1 MKFNIKKHCIFEFQQ
16 IRIFLNMNIPK
27 SVNPRIVIIGG
38 GFAGIAL
45 ARKLKNKNV
54 QVVLL
59 DKHNYH
65 NFQPLLYQVAT
76 GGLEAGSIA
85 YPIRK
90 VIQEYNDFYFRLTSV
105 EEIDT
110 KNQKVIAEIGELSY
124 DYLIIATGSKTNY
137 FGNKEIERNSMGM
150 KTIPQSLNIRSLIL
164 ENFEQAVL
172 TTDVAE
178 RNSLINFVLVGG
190 GPTGVELAG
199 ALAEMKKAILQKDY
213 PDLDIDKMEINL
225 IQSGDRILNT
235 MSEKSSIAAEKFLDN
250 LGVKIWKNVRVTNYD
265 GRTII
270 TNSDLT
276 FETATVIWTA
286 GVQGALVAGLDAKSL
301 VARVERIRVNQYCQV
316 VGYDNIFAV
325 GDIAA
330 MVTESFPEGHP
341 MMAQPA
347 MQQGKLLG
355 ENIIKLIR
363 KQPMEAFK
371 YNDKGSMAT
380 IGRNKA
386 VVDLPKYHF
395 SGVFAWFVWMF
406 VHLFSLIGFKNRAVV
421 FLNWVYNYIRFDRE
435 GRLIIRPFK
444 KKSFTTFTSD
454 EV

>member
-1 MKFNIKKHCIFEFQQ
+1 
-16 IRIFLNMNIPK
+16 MNIPQL
-27 SVNPRIVIIGG
+27 SIPRVVIIGAGFG
-38 GFAGIAL
+38 GLAL
-45 ARKLKNKNV
+45 AKKLRNKNL

-90 VIQEYNDFYFRLTSV
+90 VIQEYKDFYFRLTSV
-105 EEIDT
+105 KEIDT
-110 KNQKVIAEIGELSY
+110 VNQKVIAEIGDLHY
-124 DYLIIATGSKTNY
+124 DYLVIATGSKTNF
-137 FGNKEIERNSMGM
+137 FGNKEIERNVMSM

-172 TTDVAE
+172 TKDEAD
-178 RNSLINFVLVGG
+178 RNSLINFVLVGA

-213 PDLDIDKMEINL
+213 PDLDISKMEINL
-225 IQSGDRILNT
+225 VQSGDRVLNT
-235 MSEKSSIAAEKFLDN
+235 MSEKSSLAAEKFLNN
-250 LGVKIWKNVRVTNYD
+250 LGVTIWKNVRVTNYD
-265 GRTII
+265 GRTIT

-286 GVQGALVAGLDAKSL
+286 GVQGAIVHGLDAKSL
-301 VARVERIRVNQYCQV
+301 VERAERIRVNPFNQV
-316 VGYDNIFAV
+316 VGYNNIFAL
-325 GDIAA
+325 GDIAY
-330 MVTESFPEGHP
+330 MESEKYPQGHP

-347 MQQGKLLG
+347 VQQGNLLA
-355 ENIIKLIR
+355 ENLVKCINNKHM
-363 KQPMEAFK
+363 KPFE

-380 IGRNKA
+380 IGRNLA
-386 VVDLPKYHF
+386 VVDLPHYHF

-435 GRLIIRPFK
+435 GRLIVRPFK

-454 EV
+454 EL

>member
-1 MKFNIKKHCIFEFQQ
+1 
-16 IRIFLNMNIPK
+16 MNIPTSK
-27 SVNPRIVIIGG
+27 YPRIVIIGG

-45 ARKLKNKNV
+45 SKKLRNKNV
-54 QVVLL
+54 QVVLI

-65 NFQPLLYQVAT
+65 TFQPLLYQVAT

-90 VIQEYNDFYFRLTSV
+90 VIQEYKDFYFRLTSV
-105 EEIDT
+105 KEIDT
-110 KNQKVIAEIGELSY
+110 KHQKIITEIGDLNY
-124 DYLIIATGSKTNY
+124 DYLVIASGSKTNY
-137 FGNKEIERNSMGM
+137 FGNKEIERNSMSM

-172 TTDVAE
+172 TKNQAD
-178 RNSLINFVLVGG
+178 RNTLINFVLVGA

-213 PDLDIDKMEINL
+213 PDLDIDKMQINL

-235 MSEKSSIAAEKFLDN
+235 MSEKSSAAAEKFLLD

-265 GRTII
+265 GRTIT
-270 TNSDLT
+270 TNTDLT
-276 FETATVIWTA
+276 FDSATVIWTA
-286 GVQGALVAGLDAKSL
+286 GVQGVKIVGLDSKSFL
-301 VARVERIRVNQYCQV
+301 EKVDRVRVNQYNQV
-316 VGYDNIFAV
+316 VGYDKIFAI
-325 GDIAA
+325 GDICS
-330 MVTESFPEGHP
+330 METEKYPQGHP

-355 ENIIKLIR
+355 ENLIKLIQ
-363 KQPMEAFK
+363 KKTMTPFEYK
-371 YNDKGSMAT
+371 DKGSMAT
-380 IGRNKA
+380 IGRNLA
-386 VVDLPKYHF
+386 VVDLPHYHF
-395 SGVFAWFVWMF
+395 SGIFAWFVWMF
-406 VHLFSLIGFKNRAVV
+406 VHLFSLIGFKNKAVV
-421 FLNWVYNYIRFDRE
+421 FLNWVYNYIKFDRE

-454 EV
+454 EI

>member
-1 MKFNIKKHCIFEFQQ
+1 
-16 IRIFLNMNIPK
+16 MNIPQ
-27 SVNPRIVIIGG
+27 SSNPRIVIIGG

-45 ARKLKNKNV
+45 AKKLRNQNV

-90 VIQEYNDFYFRLTSV
+90 IFQNTPDFYFRLTSV
-105 EEIDT
+105 KEIDT
-110 KNQKVIAEIGELSY
+110 VNQKVMAEIGDLHY
-124 DYLIIATGSKTNY
+124 DYLVIATGSKTNY
-137 FGNKEIERNSMGM
+137 FGNKEIERNVMSM

-172 TTDVAE
+172 TKDEADK
-178 RNSLINFVLVGG
+178 NALINFVLVGA

-199 ALAEMKKAILQKDY
+199 ALAEMKRAILQKDY
-213 PDLDIDKMEINL
+213 PDLDIDKMGINL
-225 IQSGDRILNT
+225 IQSGDRVLNT
-235 MSEKSSIAAEKFLDN
+235 MSEKSSAAAEKFLLN

-265 GRTII
+265 GRTIT

-286 GVQGALVAGLDAKSL
+286 GVQGAAIHGLDAKSL
-301 VARVERIRVNQYCQV
+301 VERVERIRVNQYNQV
-316 VGYDNIFAV
+316 VGYDNIFAIV
-325 GDIAA
+325 DIASI
-330 MVTESFPEGHP
+330 ESETFPQGHP

-347 MQQGKLLG
+347 MQQGALLG
-355 ENIIKLIR
+355 ENLIKLLN
-363 KQPMEAFK
+363 KKTLKPFE

-380 IGRNKA
+380 IGRNLA
-386 VVDLPKYHF
+386 VVDLPHYHF
-395 SGVFAWFVWMF
+395 NGVFAWFVWMF

-435 GRLIIRPFK
+435 GRLIVRPFK
-444 KKSFTTFTSD
+444 KRSFTTFTSD
-454 EV
+454 EF

>member
-1 MKFNIKKHCIFEFQQ
+1 
-16 IRIFLNMNIPK
+16 MNIPTSK
-27 SVNPRIVIIGG
+27 YPRIVIIGG

-45 ARKLKNKNV
+45 SKKLRNKNV
-54 QVVLL
+54 QVVLI

-65 NFQPLLYQVAT
+65 TFQPLLYQVAT

-90 VIQEYNDFYFRLTSV
+90 VIQEYKDFYFRLTSV
-105 EEIDT
+105 KEIDT
-110 KNQKVIAEIGELSY
+110 KHQKIITEIGDLHY
-124 DYLIIATGSKTNY
+124 DYLVIASGSKTNY
-137 FGNKEIERNSMGM
+137 FGNKEIERNSMSM

-172 TTDVAE
+172 TKNQAD
-178 RNSLINFVLVGG
+178 RNTLINFVLVGA

-213 PDLDIDKMEINL
+213 PDLDIDKMQINL

-235 MSEKSSIAAEKFLDN
+235 MSEKSSAAAEKFLLD

-265 GRTII
+265 GRTIT
-270 TNSDLT
+270 TNTDLT
-276 FETATVIWTA
+276 FDSATVIWTA
-286 GVQGALVAGLDAKSL
+286 GVQGVKIIGLDPKSL
-301 VARVERIRVNQYCQV
+301 VEKVDRVRVNQYNQV
-316 VGYDNIFAV
+316 VGYDNIFAI
-325 GDIAA
+325 GDICS
-330 MVTESFPEGHP
+330 METEKYPQGHP

-355 ENIIKLIR
+355 ENLIKLIQ
-363 KQPMEAFK
+363 KKTMTPFDYK
-371 YNDKGSMAT
+371 DKGSMAT
-380 IGRNKA
+380 IGRNLA
-386 VVDLPKYHF
+386 VVDLPHYHF
-395 SGVFAWFVWMF
+395 SGIFAWFVWMF
-406 VHLFSLIGFKNRAVV
+406 VHLFSLIGFKNKAVV
-421 FLNWVYNYIRFDRE
+421 FLNWVYNYIKFDRE

-454 EV
+454 EI

>member
-1 MKFNIKKHCIFEFQQ
+1 
-16 IRIFLNMNIPK
+16 MNIPQSK
-27 SVNPRIVIIGG
+27 NPRIVIIGG

-45 ARKLKNKNV
+45 AKKLRNKNV

-65 NFQPLLYQVAT
+65 TFQPLLYQVAT

-90 VIQEYNDFYFRLTSV
+90 VIQEYKDFYFRLTSV
-105 EEIDT
+105 KEIDT
-110 KNQKVIAEIGELSY
+110 QNKKIISEIGDLHY
-124 DYLIIATGSKTNY
+124 DYLVIATGSKTNY
-137 FGNKEIERNSMGM
+137 FGNKEIERNSMSM

-172 TTDVAE
+172 TKDINDK
-178 RNSLINFVLVGG
+178 NSLINFVLVGG

-213 PDLDIDKMEINL
+213 PDLDMSKMEINL

-235 MSEKSSIAAEKFLDN
+235 MSEKSSTAAEAFLLG

-265 GRTII
+265 GRTIT

-276 FETATVIWTA
+276 FDTATVIWTA
-286 GVQGALVAGLDAKSL
+286 GVQGAKIAGLDAKSL
-301 VARVERIRVNQYCQV
+301 VQNVERIRVNSYNQV
-316 VGYDNIFAV
+316 IGYDNIFAI
-325 GDIAA
+325 GDIAS
-330 MVTESFPEGHP
+330 METEEYPQGHP

-347 MQQGKLLG
+347 LQQGDLLG
-355 ENIIKLIR
+355 DNLVKFLSNE
-363 KQPMEAFK
+363 PMKSFE
-371 YNDKGSMAT
+371 YNNKGSMAT

-395 SGVFAWFVWMF
+395 NGVFAWFVWMF
-406 VHLFSLIGFKNRAVV
+406 VHLFSLIGFKNKAVV

-435 GRLIIRPFK
+435 GRLIIRPYK

>member
-1 MKFNIKKHCIFEFQQ
+1 
-16 IRIFLNMNIPK
+16 MNIPQSDK
-27 SVNPRIVIIGG
+27 KRIVIIGG

-45 ARKLKNKNV
+45 AKKLKNKNV

-65 NFQPLLYQVAT
+65 TFQPLLYQVAT

-90 VIQEYNDFYFRLTSV
+90 VIQGCRDFYFRLTTV
-105 EEIDT
+105 KEIDT
-110 KNQKVIAEIGELSY
+110 ANQKIISEIGDLHY
-124 DYLIIATGSKTNY
+124 DYLVIATGSKTNY
-137 FGNKEIERNSMGM
+137 FGNKEIERNSMSM

-172 TTDVAE
+172 TKDTVD
-178 RNSLINFVLVGG
+178 RNALMNFVLVGG

-213 PDLDIDKMEINL
+213 PDLDIQKMQINL

-235 MSEKSSIAAEKFLDN
+235 MSEESSSASEAFLEN

-265 GRTII
+265 GRTVT
-270 TNSDLT
+270 TNSDLS

-286 GVQGALVAGLDAKSL
+286 GVQGAAVHGLSSDALIEK
-301 VARVERIRVNQYCQV
+301 VERIRVNEFNQV
-316 VGYDNIFAV
+316 KGYDNIFAI
-325 GDIAA
+325 GDIAC
-330 MVTESFPEGHP
+330 MESELFPQGHP

-347 MQQGKLLG
+347 LQMGNLLG
-355 ENIIKLIR
+355 ENIIKHY
-363 KQPMEAFK
+363 QNHPMKRFE

-395 SGVFAWFVWMF
+395 NGVFAWFVWMF
-406 VHLFSLIGFKNRAVV
+406 VHLFSLIGFKNKAVV

-435 GRLIIRPFK
+435 GRLIIRPYK

-454 EV
+454 EI

>member
-1 MKFNIKKHCIFEFQQ
+1 
-16 IRIFLNMNIPK
+16 MNIPQSK
-27 SVNPRIVIIGG
+27 NPRVVIIGG

-45 ARKLKNKNV
+45 AKKLKNKNV

-65 NFQPLLYQVAT
+65 TFQPLLYQVAT

-90 VIQEYNDFYFRLTSV
+90 VIQEFRDFYFRLTSV
-105 EEIDT
+105 KEIDT
-110 KNQKVIAEIGELSY
+110 QNQKIISEIGDLHY
-124 DYLIIATGSKTNY
+124 DYLVIATGSKTNY
-137 FGNKEIERNSMGM
+137 FGNKEIERNSMSM

-172 TTDVAE
+172 TKDINDK
-178 RNSLINFVLVGG
+178 NSLINFVLVGG

-213 PDLDIDKMEINL
+213 PDLDIRKMQINL

-235 MSEKSSIAAEKFLDN
+235 MSEKASQAAEGFLLG

-265 GRTII
+265 GRTIS
-270 TNSDLT
+270 TNSELT
-276 FETATVIWTA
+276 FDTATVIWTA
-286 GVQGALVAGLDAKSL
+286 GVQGAVVAGLDAGSL
-301 VARVERIRVNQYCQV
+301 VEKVERIRVNQYNQV
-316 VGYDNIFAV
+316 VGYTNIFAI
-325 GDIAA
+325 GDIAS
-330 MVTESFPEGHP
+330 METEQYPQGHP

-347 MQQGKLLG
+347 LQQGDLLGQNLIKLLKK
-355 ENIIKLIR
+355 EPLI
-363 KQPMEAFK
+363 PFE

-395 SGVFAWFVWMF
+395 NGVFAWFVWMF
-406 VHLFSLIGFKNRAVV
+406 VHLFSLIGFKNKAVV

-435 GRLIIRPFK
+435 GRLIIRPYK
-444 KKSFTTFTSD
+444 KRSFTTFTSD
-454 EV
+454 EI